1 MIYQCYKHKGDCMNG
16 ISNGACVPAEPKSRI
31 AEIYEHL
38 QALGIEVVQ
47 TLEAVTK
54 KKSQYYGIE
63 LLAKESDRDVK
74 GAVNQIDW
82 MIDDIRKMV
91 GEIREYVE
99 TL

>member
-1 MIYQCYKHKGDCMNG
+1 MNEV
-16 ISNGACVPAEPKSRI
+16 CRPEEPQSRI
-31 AEIYEHL
+31 NELYGKMN
-38 QALGIEVVQ
+38 ALGYEVAQ

-63 LLAKESDRDVK
+63 LLAKESERDVK
-74 GAVNQIDW
+74 GAVNEIDW

>member
-1 MIYQCYKHKGDCMNG
+1 MIYQCYKHKGDFMNET
-16 ISNGACVPAEPKSRI
+16 CRAEEPQSRI
-31 AEIYEHL
+31 NELYRKMNV
-38 QALGIEVVQ
+38 LGSEVVQ

-63 LLAKESDRDVK
+63 LLPKESDRGDVK

-91 GEIREYVE
+91 ADIREYVE

>member
-1 MIYQCYKHKGDCMNG
+1 MNEV
-16 ISNGACVPAEPKSRI
+16 CRPEEPQSRI
-31 AEIYEHL
+31 NELYRKMNV
-38 QALGIEVVQ
+38 LGSEVVQ

-82 MIDDIRKMV
+82 MIDDIRNMV

>member
-1 MIYQCYKHKGDCMNG
+1 MIYQCYKHKGDFMNEV
-16 ISNGACVPAEPKSRI
+16 CRPEEPQSRI
-31 AEIYEHL
+31 NELYRKMNV
-38 QALGIEVVQ
+38 LGSEVVQ

-54 KKSQYYGIE
+54 KKEQYYGIE

-82 MIDDIRKMV
+82 MIDDIRNMV